1 MERNLRRKNCTESK
15 EKTLTLWKLL
25 RCCKMESL
33 NLLLLT
39 VVAVV
44 AATAA
49 AVAAAKGCELWLE
62 GELKRLLH
70 LPQQTLR
77 FTAVLR
83 IRVPMFLG
91 LPDPAPDP
99 SVIKQK

>member
-1 MERNLRRKNCTESK
+1 MEG
-15 EKTLTLWKLL
+15 
-25 RCCKMESL
+25 L
-33 NLLLLT
+33 NLLLLA
-39 VVAVV
+39 VIAVV

-49 AVAAAKGCELWLE
+49 AVVAAEGCELWLE

-70 LPQQTLR
+70 LPQQTLG

-83 IRVPMFLG
+83 IRIPMFLG

-99 SVIKQK
+99 STIKQKK